1 MPLDYFKCYLSYEK
15 QCDGLSDSEIGRLF
29 RALMQF
35 AGTGEVAELKGREAG
50 AYRFIIANIREEKER
65 HEKVSAIR
73 SENGKKGGRP
83 KSAEKHQKAKK
94 ANAFFAFDIEN
105 TQNEKPVPDTDK
117 SAEKCRK
124 ANAFFAFETG
134 KTEKEKQEER
144 EQKEEKESNK
154 EKEERKEREERKEKE
169 YNNNNDNIA
178 CAREEGR
185 ARRGPSVSEVSAY
198 CESRKNGIDA
208 QYFVNYYAARGWM
221 LSKNIPLI
229 DWKSCVRVWEMCSQI
244 RGDAESAETAD
255 GGSFNTDDFVM
266 AALAR
271 SEKSQ
276 GGV

>member
-73 SENGKKGGRP
+73 SNSGKKGGRP
-83 KSAEKHQKAKK
+83 KSAEKHQKAK
-94 ANAFFAFDIEN
+94 
-105 TQNEKPVPDTDK
+105 
-117 SAEKCRK
+117 K

-229 DWKSCVRVWEMCSQI
+229 DWKSCVRVWETCSQL
-244 RGDAESAETAD
+244 RGDTERVETAD